1 MAHLSI
7 SSRAAVALSLAL
19 ALPCACHEDLQ
30 HPSDFVAD
38 QWVEG
43 ALPIAALLPLSEGV
57 GLSARDAVR
66 LAAEDAGVVAEDV
79 AFATVVADS
88 APSRITGVEGIDTEL
103 RRRLAL
109 LRGAGVPAVVVAD
122 GAAARVARQSG
133 DSRGPVV
140 LSYAL
145 SGGDSASSGRG
156 APTFM
161 LGPSHDHVGRLMAS
175 VALDVGP
182 SVAVLTLAGDPE
194 GASLRAA
201 VEAAVVAGGG
211 HVVEGAW
218 LDPLAAGGQRERVA
232 PVLAR
237 APAVV
242 VPALPAGVIASVV
255 NEAMPSTPAVAWLFP
270 PWAVSPSLVDNLS
283 DPAALEGSRAVAPGA
298 GVGPMWGDFVARFV
312 ERTGRAPA
320 PFDALAYDAVRLV
333 AAAAG
338 RWMDAGG
345 SGVPSARDLA
355 RELPEV
361 DHGGAYSRW
370 RLRADGGAD
379 AQRPLQVFRFDAT
392 TRSFFPDSSP

>member
-298 GVGPMWGDFVARFV
+298 GVGGVV
-312 ERTGRAPA
+312 
-320 PFDALAYDAVRLV
+320 LA
-333 AAAAG
+333 
-338 RWMDAGG
+338 
-345 SGVPSARDLA
+345 GVM
-355 RELPEV
+355 
-361 DHGGAYSRW
+361 G
-370 RLRADGGAD
+370 LRRRRG
-379 AQRPLQVFRFDAT
+379 
-392 TRSFFPDSSP
+392 